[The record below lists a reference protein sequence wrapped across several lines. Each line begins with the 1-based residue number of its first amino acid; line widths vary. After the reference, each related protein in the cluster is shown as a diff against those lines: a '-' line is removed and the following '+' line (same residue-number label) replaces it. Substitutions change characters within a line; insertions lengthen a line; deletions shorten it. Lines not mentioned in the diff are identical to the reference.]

1 MTQLDSFS
9 HNSSRLALIVEYL
22 RTKMSVNSEYASA
35 VLANIAKLNNEVE
48 KVTLIA
54 GRDLKR

>member
-1 MTQLDSFS
+1 
-9 HNSSRLALIVEYL
+9 
-22 RTKMSVNSEYASA
+22 MSVNSEYASA